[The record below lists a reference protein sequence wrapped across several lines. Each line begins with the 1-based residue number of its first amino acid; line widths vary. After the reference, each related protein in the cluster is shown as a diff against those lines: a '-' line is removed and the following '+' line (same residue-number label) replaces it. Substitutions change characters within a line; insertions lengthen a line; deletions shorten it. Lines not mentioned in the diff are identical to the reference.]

1 MALLEVSHLVK
12 HYEKPRGVLGA
23 LSRRQHQYVKAVD
36 DVSFSIEK
44 GEMLA
49 LVGESGCGKTTTAET
64 VLRVVEPTSGTV
76 TLNGTDLTALS
87 EVQLRPL
94 RRHMQIVYQDPYG
107 SLDPRFRVS
116 RTIEEP
122 LNIHGI
128 GGSKRA
134 RRELVSE
141 ALAQVEL
148 VPTSLF
154 LDRFPH
160 ELSGGQ
166 RQRVAIATALV
177 VNPELLIADE
187 PVSMLDVSVRAGI
200 MALLSRLCRERG
212 MGILL
217 ITHDLGVAAHF
228 TDRVA
233 VMYLGRIVETGFT
246 RAVLS
251 GPQHPYTKALCD
263 VVPRRQTKRNRIP
276 ATLLR
281 GEADAT
287 GTASGQPGCR
297 FRPRCRYAI
306 EGCVEEDPELRPV
319 DPLGGHQAACIRSGL
334 FQLAQNAQVG
344 RE

>member
-1 MALLEVSHLVK
+1 MALLEVSHLAK
-12 HYEKPRGVLGA
+12 HYEKSRGALGA
-23 LSRRQHQYVKAVD
+23 LSRTPRRVVRAVD
-36 DVSFSIEK
+36 DISFSIEK

-64 VLRVVEPTSGTV
+64 VLRVIEPTDGTIK
-76 TLNGTDLTALS
+76 LNGTDITTLS
-87 EVQLRPL
+87 QQELRPL
-94 RRHMQIVYQDPYG
+94 RRNMQIVYQDPYE
-107 SLDPRFRVS
+107 SLDPRYRVA

-122 LNIHGI
+122 LIIHGV
-128 GGSKRA
+128 GASKRE
-134 RRELVSE
+134 RRELVSD

-148 VPTSLF
+148 SPPNLF

-166 RQRVAIATALV
+166 RQRVAIAAALV

-200 MALLSRLCRERG
+200 MALLSRICRERG

-233 VMYLGRIVETGFT
+233 VMYLGRIVETGST
-246 RAVLS
+246 RAVLR

-263 VVPRRQTKRNRIP
+263 VVPKRQMKRSRGPVN
-276 ATLLR
+276 LLR
-281 GEADAT
+281 GEADAA
-287 GTASGQPGCR
+287 GGSAADQGCR
-297 FRPRCRYAI
+297 FRPRCQYAI
-306 EGCVEEDPELRPV
+306 DRCAQEDPGLRPV
-319 DPLGGHQAACIRSGL
+319 AENGGHEAACVRSGL
-334 FQLAQNAQVG
+334 FELIQSNG
-344 RE
+344 N

>member
-1 MALLEVSHLVK
+1 MALLEVSHLAK
-12 HYEKPRGVLGA
+12 YYEKPRGTLYA
-23 LSRRQHQYVKAVD
+23 LARQPRQFVRAVD
-36 DVSFSIEK
+36 DISFSIEK

-64 VLRVVEPTSGTV
+64 VLRVIDPTAGTIK
-76 TLNGTDLTALS
+76 LNGMDITNLS
-87 EVQLRPL
+87 NAELRPL
-94 RRHMQIVYQDPYG
+94 RRHVQIVYQDPYA
-107 SLDPRFRVS
+107 SLDPRFRVA

-128 GGSKRA
+128 GNSRRE

-148 VPTSLF
+148 VPPNLF

-166 RQRVAIATALV
+166 RQRVAIATALA

-233 VMYLGRIVETGFT
+233 VMYLGRIVETGST
-246 RAVLS
+246 REVLS

-263 VVPRRQTKRNRIP
+263 VVPKRQTKRNRVSVD
-276 ATLLR
+276 LLR
-281 GEADAT
+281 GEAD
-287 GTASGQPGCR
+287 TAAAAADQGCR
-297 FRPRCRYAI
+297 FRPRCRYA
-306 EGCVEEDPELRPV
+306 VELCTHEDPRLRPV
-319 DPLGGHQAACIRSGL
+319 DTGGGHQAACVRSGL
-334 FQLAQNAQVG
+334 FELARSQG
-344 RE
+344 S